1 MVNIK
6 LHGIFENLIKSEW
19 TLNVKTVSEAFDA
32 IEANSG
38 KLLKTLGILEEYI
51 SHFLIYVDGKIMPPD
66 YLNSPVLSKNSKI
79 EIVPLILGSD
89 FGITL
94 LISLIVMAVATGIQ
108 ILVTKLLSPKA
119 PKDIKNNS
127 KLFSN
132 YENVT
137 KRNVSIPIG
146 YGRLKIGT
154 VVVSNFLYNLNKNAD
169 TDDNFTL
176 KIGTQVNLVG
186 D

>member
-6 LHGIFENLIKSEW
+6 LYGIFENFTKTEW
-19 TLNVKTVSEAFDA
+19 TLNVKTVSEAFEA

-38 KLLKTLGILEEYI
+38 KLIKTLGVLEEYI
-51 SHFLIYVDGKIMPPD
+51 SHFLIYVDGKIMSPD
-66 YLNSPVLSKNSKI
+66 YLNSPILNKNSKI
-79 EIVPLILGSD
+79 EVVPLVLGSD

-94 LISLIVMAVATGIQ
+94 LVSLVIMAIATGIQ
-108 ILVTKLLSPKA
+108 LLITKLLSPKT

-127 KLFSN
+127 KLFSG

-146 YGRLKIGT
+146 YGRLKVGS
-154 VVVSNFLYNLNKNAD
+154 VVISNYLYNTNRIAS
-169 TDDNFTL
+169 
-176 KIGTQVNLVG
+176 
-186 D
+186 

>member
-6 LHGIFENLIKSEW
+6 LHGIFENLVKTEW
-19 TLNVKTVSEAFDA
+19 NLNVKTVSEAFDA

-38 KLLKTLGILEEYI
+38 KLIKALGILEEYI
-51 SHFLIYVDGKIMPPD
+51 SHFLIYVDGKIMAPD
-66 YLNSPVLSKNSKI
+66 YLNSPILNKNSKI
-79 EIVPLILGSD
+79 EVVPLVLGTAFVIDDILVA
-89 FGITL
+89 
-94 LISLIVMAVATGIQ
+94 LIIMAIATGIQ

-127 KLFSN
+127 KLFSG

-146 YGRLKIGT
+146 YGRLKVGS
-154 VVVSNFLYNLNKNAD
+154 VVISNYLYNTNRIAS
-169 TDDNFTL
+169 
-176 KIGTQVNLVG
+176 
-186 D
+186 

>member
-6 LHGIFENLIKSEW
+6 LHGIFENFVKTEW

-38 KLLKTLGILEEYI
+38 KLIKTLGILEEYI
-51 SHFLIYVDGKIMPPD
+51 SHFLIYVDGKIMAPD
-66 YLNSPVLSKNSKI
+66 YLNSPILNKNSKI
-79 EIVPLILGSD
+79 EVVPLVLGSD

-94 LISLIVMAVATGIQ
+94 LVSLIIMAIATGIQ
-108 ILVTKLLSPKA
+108 LLITKLLSPKT

-127 KLFSN
+127 KLFSG

-146 YGRLKIGT
+146 YGRLKVGSVI
-154 VVVSNFLYNLNKNAD
+154 VSNYLYNTNRIAS
-169 TDDNFTL
+169 
-176 KIGTQVNLVG
+176 
-186 D
+186 

>member
-6 LHGIFENLIKSEW
+6 LYGIFENFIKTEW

-38 KLLKTLGILEEYI
+38 KLIKTLGVLEEYI
-51 SHFLIYVDGKIMPPD
+51 SHFLIYVDGKIMSPD
-66 YLNSPVLSKNSKI
+66 YLNSPILNKNSKI
-79 EIVPLILGSD
+79 EVVPLVLGSD

-94 LISLIVMAVATGIQ
+94 LVSLIIMAISTGIQ
-108 ILVTKLLSPKA
+108 LLITKLLSPKT

-127 KLFSN
+127 KLFSG

-146 YGRLKIGT
+146 YGRLKIGS
-154 VVVSNFLYNLNKNAD
+154 VVISNYLYNTNRIAS
-169 TDDNFTL
+169 
-176 KIGTQVNLVG
+176 
-186 D
+186 